1 MKKHL
6 LIAALVSLAIPAASA
21 SLPNRTVGK
30 GQRTILPEYE
40 RSLAMQKP
48 VMYRAKAAESTVA
61 TVPFT
66 HTLGKNTEVADYTV
80 IDANGDGRTWK
91 PGGFTSY
98 SVCMAPNDDAYTT
111 SDDWMISVPVQLQAG
126 KTYTISFEEGMTL
139 SRTEDLLEVK
149 IGTEATVE
157 GMTTEVVPVHSILC
171 NDKAFVKYEQQFSVP
186 ESGTYHFGFHA
197 LSEKAKSGTI
207 KLCNFS
213 VEECAAPI
221 VVPEN
226 AVEVPFTH
234 TLGKNT
240 EVTNYTIIDADGDGR
255 TWKPGGFT
263 GYSVCMKPNSDTTSN
278 NDDWMISVPVHLKA
292 ATDYTLTYKEG
303 FALSSGKEDMAAIYL
318 GTDSTAEAMT
328 TQIVAPHA
336 VTVRD
341 FTENS
346 GSFSVDTEG
355 YYYIGI
361 HCTSDKTTSGNYKV
375 CDLSVAETST
385 IVEPAAAGLLDI
397 ELAPKGELRATVTYT
412 APTTTVSG
420 KPLKEI
426 SKVVLTTNWAFTR
439 EAENVKPGET
449 IVFEDITD
457 IYNGGNNVFKAV
469 AYVGDTE
476 GEPVEIKNVYAG
488 LDNPLP
494 PTGLKI
500 ALSDDYKHVTLSWDP
515 VGETGESGGYVDPSK
530 VVYYI
535 FDAFGSYYDPALAT
549 TTETSYTL
557 DYSDVTEQD
566 FVAFQVTAGVDET
579 YYSLASTSDII
590 VVGEPS
596 QLPFYDSFTDGYYQ
610 QAWVVDPSSNGTF
623 MQGTFLDN
631 ELQTNTDAEEGVE
644 PEYLNSQDGD
654 NGFFLFLPVEP
665 YASYGFYSA
674 KIDISKAAN
683 PVYEFYY
690 QGKGSVIDAN
700 VSVDGAPFQAA
711 KSIDLKENSTDDWTL
726 CRVDLSEYKSA
737 KYIQIG
743 IMVTGIHNTD
753 ESTWSVP
760 VDNIRVIDL
769 KNNAMRVSYSKIPAS
784 VKAGEN
790 AEVSLT
796 LENIGTEAI
805 ASATVE
811 LAANG
816 EVLGET
822 KLNAFAPG
830 KIAVASLS
838 VPTSLLSPDVID
850 VKLTAAAE
858 DTETLAAESAIAVE
872 FPAYLTP
879 ENLEA
884 KAEGENVALTWSS
897 IDMAEATKA
906 TTRVEDFENPDYMPF
921 TKDDFGGFHF
931 VDGDGDITYS
941 FLNDYDNPY
950 RNAPMAFQLFTPKK
964 SGMPES
970 YYIDCEPHSGET
982 MLVAWSIQGV
992 NDNWLISPELTGDA
1006 QTISFWARSFTIAYP
1021 ESFEVLSSDSDT
1033 STSSFKV
1040 LKTVDV
1046 ASEDWTEY
1054 SVDLPAGTK
1063 YFAIHHTSNDTYAL
1077 FVDDMTFETAGL
1089 MPSDAELNGYNIYCN
1104 STKLNEAPVAEAS
1117 YLHANAV
1124 GHNAYRVSA
1133 VYSVGESRP
1142 SSEVVVDI
1150 TTGISNVSGTA
1161 ATITCNGSLLTVQ
1174 AAADTVVTVCAPDG
1188 RLILKGTVAADG
1200 EFSAELPAG
1209 VNIVSAGT
1217 ATAKVIAK

>member
-1 MKKHL
+1 MKKQL
-6 LIAALVSLAIPAASA
+6 LIATLVSLAIPVASA
-21 SLPNRTVGK
+21 SLPSRTIGK

-40 RSLAMQKP
+40 RTLALQKP
-48 VMYRAKAAESTVA
+48 VLHRAKAAESTVA

-111 SDDWMISVPVQLQAG
+111 SDDWMISVPVQLVAG

-139 SRTEDLLEVK
+139 SKTEDLLEVK
-149 IGTEATVE
+149 IGTEATIE
-157 GMTTEVVPVHSILC
+157 GMTTEIVPVHSILC
-171 NDKAFVKYEQQFSVP
+171 NDKAFVKYEQQFTVP
-186 ESGTYHFGFHA
+186 ESGAYHFGFHA

-213 VEECAAPI
+213 VAECAEPI

-240 EVTNYTIIDADGDGR
+240 EVTNYTVIDADGDGR

-263 GYSVCMKPNSDTTSN
+263 GYSVCMKPTDDASSN
-278 NDDWMISVPVHLKA
+278 NNDWLISVPVHLKA

-303 FALSSGKEDMAAIYL
+303 FALSSGTEDMAAIYL
-318 GTDSTAEAMT
+318 GADPTTEAMT

-346 GSFSVDTEG
+346 GSFSVDAEG

-361 HCTSDKTTSGNYKV
+361 HCTSNKTTSGNYKI
-375 CDLSVAETST
+375 CDLSVAETNS
-385 IVEPAAAGLLDI
+385 IVEPAAPGLLSVEI
-397 ELAPKGELRATVTYT
+397 APRGELRATVTYT
-412 APTTTVSG
+412 APTTTISG
-420 KPLKEI
+420 KPLNEI

-457 IYNGGNNVFKAV
+457 IYNGGNNIFKVV

-476 GEPVEIKNVYAG
+476 GEPVEIRDVYAG
-488 LDNPLP
+488 LDNPVP
-494 PTGLKI
+494 PTGLKLS
-500 ALSDDYKHVTLSWDP
+500 LSDDYKHVTLSWNP
-515 VGETGESGGYVDPSK
+515 VGETGENGGYVDTSK

-549 TTETSYTL
+549 TTETSYTF
-557 DYSDVTEQD
+557 DYSNITDQD

-590 VVGEPS
+590 VVGEPAE
-596 QLPFYDSFTDGYYQ
+596 LPFCDSFTDGYYQ
-610 QAWVVDPSSNGTF
+610 QAWVVDPASTGTF

-674 KIDISKAAN
+674 KIDISKATT

-700 VSVDGAPFQAA
+700 VAVDGGQFLAA
-711 KSIDLKENSTDDWTL
+711 KSIDLKENPTDGWTL

-753 ESTWSVP
+753 EATWSVP

-769 KNNAMRVSYSKIPAS
+769 KNNAMRVSYSTIPAS
-784 VKAGEN
+784 VKAGEA

-805 ASATVE
+805 ACATVE
-811 LAANG
+811 LSAHG

-822 KLNAFAPG
+822 KLDTFAPG
-830 KIAVASLS
+830 ETAIANLS
-838 VPTSLLSPDVID
+838 VSTSLLSPDIID
-850 VKLTAAAE
+850 VKLAAAAE
-858 DTETLAAESAIAVE
+858 GIDPLTVAGNIAVE
-872 FPAYLTP
+872 FPVYPAP

-884 KAEGENVALTWSS
+884 KADGENVELAWTPV
-897 IDMAEATKA
+897 DMAEATKA
-906 TTRVEDFENPDYMPF
+906 ATRVEDFENPDYKPF
-921 TKDDFGGFHF
+921 TIDDFGGFHL
-931 VDGDGDITYS
+931 VDGDGDVTYS
-941 FLNDYDNPY
+941 FLRDYDNPY
-950 RNAPMAFQLFTPKK
+950 RCAPMAFQLFTPKK

-970 YYIDCEPHSGET
+970 YYIDSEPHSGET

-992 NDNWLISPELTGDA
+992 NDNWLISPALTGDA
-1006 QTISFWARSFTIAYP
+1006 QTISFWAKSFTIAYA
-1021 ESFEVLSSDSDT
+1021 ESFEVLVSDT
-1033 STSSFKV
+1033 DTDINSFKV
-1040 LKTVDV
+1040 LKAVDV

-1077 FVDDMTFETAGL
+1077 FVDDMTFEVAGL
-1089 MPSDAELNGYNIYCN
+1089 MPADAELSGYNIYCN
-1104 STKLNEAPVAEAS
+1104 GTKLNEEPVAEAS
-1117 YLHANAV
+1117 YLHTNAV

-1133 VYSVGESRP
+1133 VYSIGESRP
-1142 SSEVVVDI
+1142 CAEVVVDV
-1150 TTGISNVSGTA
+1150 TTGISNVSGTH
-1161 ATITCNGSLLTVQ
+1161 TSITCNGKQLTVKGAAGTPVTV
-1174 AAADTVVTVCAPDG
+1174 AAADG
-1188 RLILKGTVAADG
+1188 RLILKGSVAADG
-1200 EFSAELPAG
+1200 QFTADLPAG
-1209 VNIVSAGT
+1209 VNIVSAGAT
-1217 ATAKVIAK
+1217 TAKVIVK